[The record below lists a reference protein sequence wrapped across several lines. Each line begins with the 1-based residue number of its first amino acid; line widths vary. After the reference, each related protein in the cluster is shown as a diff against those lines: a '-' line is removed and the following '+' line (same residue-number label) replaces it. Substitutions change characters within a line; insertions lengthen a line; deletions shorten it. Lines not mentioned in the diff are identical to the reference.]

1 MSRKRK
7 NVQRGENS
15 AHSARNR
22 TTLLPC
28 VGIRAEANTMCIW
41 WKTCMIVSEDDNY
54 VLTLEERETI
64 HIVKAMQ
71 YTKRISAHM
80 VLNDTLVKFELD
92 CGVKVN
98 ILPLDI
104 HQEVFDDHQCNH
116 LEKTEIHRETS
127 PGSGQ

>member
-1 MSRKRK
+1 MCRNSSGSKH
-7 NVQRGENS
+7 NVHMVEDLYDS
-15 AHSARNR
+15 
-22 TTLLPC
+22 
-28 VGIRAEANTMCIW
+28 E
-41 WKTCMIVSEDDNY
+41 SEDDNY

-104 HQEVFDDHQCNH
+104 YQEVFDDHQCNH
-116 LEKTEIHRETS
+116 LEKTEIRRETS